1 MTISVSYKF
10 DDAVVLIT
18 GAGSGIGAALTRHCA
33 REGASV
39 IAIDRG
45 HDNLLRGLDPSLR
58 NKIDL
63 RQVDVSDEAAVTR
76 LLDEVRR
83 KYPRLDAAVL
93 AAAIQ
98 IRTNLDEMTAK
109 EWRKVID
116 TNLNGVFYCLHAI
129 IPMMKAQRSG
139 AIVAFTSGL
148 ALTGWPGASAY
159 AASKAALI
167 GMIKSTAQELR
178 NYNVRANVLSPGVRA
193 TPIFMDVSTETERE
207 HYRNSIGIGEPEGVI
222 PTLLYLISDASAN
235 LTGAVLE
242 HRFTPVNERRSE
254 TMRTIK
260 LATKANREETEMK
273 KVIAAFL
280 CSAWLMLGGAT
291 GESGQAQAQEKKLTD
306 ITFSLDFITLG
317 RHAPFYVA
325 IDKGYYKEEGL
336 NVNIIQAKGTAQ
348 GIQNVESGIAQ
359 IGFTDIASLVVARA
373 EGSTVKAVAVIY
385 QKAPFCFFSLD
396 PGANVTK
403 LRISKGSRSAPIRAA
418 TSPTSLGR

>member
-98 IRTNLDEMTAK
+98 VRTNLDDMTAN

-116 TNLNGVFYCLHAI
+116 TNLNGVFYCLHAT
-129 IPMMKAQRSG
+129 IPLMKAQRSG

-242 HRFTPVNERRSE
+242 HRFTPVNEQ
-254 TMRTIK
+254 T
-260 LATKANREETEMK
+260 
-273 KVIAAFL
+273 
-280 CSAWLMLGGAT
+280 
-291 GESGQAQAQEKKLTD
+291 Q
-306 ITFSLDFITLG
+306 
-317 RHAPFYVA
+317 
-325 IDKGYYKEEGL
+325 
-336 NVNIIQAKGTAQ
+336 
-348 GIQNVESGIAQ
+348 
-359 IGFTDIASLVVARA
+359 
-373 EGSTVKAVAVIY
+373 
-385 QKAPFCFFSLD
+385 
-396 PGANVTK
+396 
-403 LRISKGSRSAPIRAA
+403 
-418 TSPTSLGR
+418 

>member
-45 HDNLLRGLDPSLR
+45 HDNLLRGLNPSLR

-63 RQVDVSDEAAVTR
+63 RQVDVSDEATVTR

-116 TNLNGVFYCLHAI
+116 TNLNGVFYCLHAT
-129 IPMMKAQRSG
+129 IPLMKAQRSG

-167 GMIKSTAQELR
+167 GMIKSAAQELR

-207 HYRNSIGIGEPEGVI
+207 QYRNSIGIGEPGGVV

-242 HRFTPVNERRSE
+242 HRFTPVNEQ
-254 TMRTIK
+254 T
-260 LATKANREETEMK
+260 
-273 KVIAAFL
+273 
-280 CSAWLMLGGAT
+280 
-291 GESGQAQAQEKKLTD
+291 Q
-306 ITFSLDFITLG
+306 
-317 RHAPFYVA
+317 
-325 IDKGYYKEEGL
+325 
-336 NVNIIQAKGTAQ
+336 
-348 GIQNVESGIAQ
+348 
-359 IGFTDIASLVVARA
+359 
-373 EGSTVKAVAVIY
+373 
-385 QKAPFCFFSLD
+385 
-396 PGANVTK
+396 
-403 LRISKGSRSAPIRAA
+403 
-418 TSPTSLGR
+418 

>member
-10 DDAVVLIT
+10 DNAAVLIT

-39 IAIDRG
+39 IAIDRA
-45 HDNLLRGLDPSLR
+45 HDNLLRDLDPALR
-58 NKIDL
+58 TKVDVQ
-63 RQVDVSDEAAVTR
+63 QVDVSNEAAATR

-98 IRTNLDEMTAK
+98 VRRNVDDMTAS
-109 EWRKVID
+109 EWREVID
-116 TNLNGVFYCLHAI
+116 TNLNGVFYCLHGI
-129 IPMMKAQRSG
+129 IPLMKTQRSG

-178 NYNVRANVLSPGVRA
+178 KYNVRANVLSPGVRA

-207 HYRNSIGIGEPEGVI
+207 HYRSSIGIGEPEGVV

-242 HRFTPVNERRSE
+242 HRFTPMNEQ
-254 TMRTIK
+254 T
-260 LATKANREETEMK
+260 
-273 KVIAAFL
+273 
-280 CSAWLMLGGAT
+280 
-291 GESGQAQAQEKKLTD
+291 Q
-306 ITFSLDFITLG
+306 
-317 RHAPFYVA
+317 
-325 IDKGYYKEEGL
+325 
-336 NVNIIQAKGTAQ
+336 
-348 GIQNVESGIAQ
+348 
-359 IGFTDIASLVVARA
+359 
-373 EGSTVKAVAVIY
+373 
-385 QKAPFCFFSLD
+385 
-396 PGANVTK
+396 
-403 LRISKGSRSAPIRAA
+403 
-418 TSPTSLGR
+418 

>member
-45 HDNLLRGLDPSLR
+45 HDNLLRGLNPSLR

-63 RQVDVSDEAAVTR
+63 RQVDVSDEATVTR

-98 IRTNLDEMTAK
+98 VRTNLDDMTAS

-116 TNLNGVFYCLHAI
+116 TNLNGVFYCLHAT
-129 IPMMKAQRSG
+129 IPLMKAQRSG

-242 HRFTPVNERRSE
+242 HRFTPVNEQ
-254 TMRTIK
+254 T
-260 LATKANREETEMK
+260 
-273 KVIAAFL
+273 
-280 CSAWLMLGGAT
+280 
-291 GESGQAQAQEKKLTD
+291 Q
-306 ITFSLDFITLG
+306 
-317 RHAPFYVA
+317 
-325 IDKGYYKEEGL
+325 
-336 NVNIIQAKGTAQ
+336 
-348 GIQNVESGIAQ
+348 
-359 IGFTDIASLVVARA
+359 
-373 EGSTVKAVAVIY
+373 
-385 QKAPFCFFSLD
+385 
-396 PGANVTK
+396 
-403 LRISKGSRSAPIRAA
+403 
-418 TSPTSLGR
+418 

>member
-63 RQVDVSDEAAVTR
+63 RQVDVSDEATVTR

-116 TNLNGVFYCLHAI
+116 TNLNGVFYCLHAT
-129 IPMMKAQRSG
+129 IPLMKAQRSG

-148 ALTGWPGASAY
+148 ALTGWPGAGAY

-242 HRFTPVNERRSE
+242 HRFTPVNEQ
-254 TMRTIK
+254 T
-260 LATKANREETEMK
+260 
-273 KVIAAFL
+273 
-280 CSAWLMLGGAT
+280 
-291 GESGQAQAQEKKLTD
+291 Q
-306 ITFSLDFITLG
+306 
-317 RHAPFYVA
+317 
-325 IDKGYYKEEGL
+325 
-336 NVNIIQAKGTAQ
+336 
-348 GIQNVESGIAQ
+348 
-359 IGFTDIASLVVARA
+359 
-373 EGSTVKAVAVIY
+373 
-385 QKAPFCFFSLD
+385 
-396 PGANVTK
+396 
-403 LRISKGSRSAPIRAA
+403 
-418 TSPTSLGR
+418 